1 MREARNEM
9 AKKSIEGT
17 KSRGED
23 ALAKLL
29 AAAGDELRLAI
40 LSFVAGE
47 PASVSQICERLDAAQ
62 PRVSHH
68 LGILRRCGLLAVE
81 TKGRQ
86 RVYRWAPAGEG
97 TAELELQGF
106 LRRWL
111 DLQQE
116 TNLATGRPAG
126 AQAQELEDFLL

>member
-1 MREARNEM
+1 M

-17 KSRGED
+17 GTRGETP
-23 ALAKLL
+23 LASLL
-29 AAAGDELRLAI
+29 AAVGDELRLQI
-40 LSFVAGE
+40 LKFVAQE
-47 PASVSQICERLDAAQ
+47 PASVSQICHELDAAQ

-86 RVYRWAPAGEG
+86 RVYRWAPASAG
-97 TAELELQGF
+97 TAAFELQSF

-111 DLQQE
+111 ELGQSP
-116 TNLATGRPAG
+116 NLAPPRPAG
-126 AQAQELEDFLL
+126 TAGQELDDFLL